1 MTIKGSVVAPTETMS
16 ERDSINAFCDGA
28 AKAISAAKELAIE
41 TKNTEWITSGA
52 TLDAMRIG
60 VKKLFDMK
68 AMTRFETL
76 MAANLKSN
84 PKGFLN

>member
-1 MTIKGSVVAPTETMS
+1 MVNGSVVAPTEEMS

-28 AKAISAAKELAIE
+28 AKAISAAKELAAA
-41 TKNTEWITSGA
+41 TNNPEWVTAGA
-52 TLDAMRIG
+52 TLDAMRVG
-60 VKKLFDMK
+60 AKKLFDMK

-76 MAANLKSN
+76 MASSLKAN